1 MMNAVFLNQEMAL
14 PSRGHWAKSGDI
26 FWLLQ
31 LVVGGASE
39 QKSKML

>member
-1 MMNAVFLNQEMAL
+1 MMNTVILNQGMAL

-39 QKSKML
+39 EKSEML